1 MGSGPSTPPPSPDE
15 AIDGQ
20 TLAGPPVQG
29 PRSSNVHWIRRGAG
43 GTECVDGEV
52 SAPGEITL
60 GYRDYQ
66 ARIDWSGYNPRLP
79 SRYDPSGY
87 PSIWTNMQESDFEA
101 GGGLSGTVSAPD
113 RDDHRIRMIMS
124 STTRTHQG

>member
-20 TLAGPPVQG
+20 TLAGLPVQG

-60 GYRDYQ
+60 GYRDYH
-66 ARIDWSGYNPRLP
+66 ARSDWPGYNPRLP
-79 SRYDPSGY
+79 SRYDPSV
-87 PSIWTNMQESDFEA
+87 I
-101 GGGLSGTVSAPD
+101 L
-113 RDDHRIRMIMS
+113 
-124 STTRTHQG
+124 